1 MNIKLLM
8 VWVILGLIVLSDSW
22 RRRRRRRRR
31 GR

>member
-1 MNIKLLM
+1 M